1 MGWFG
6 LGWQG
11 RHDSGA
17 GPYSYACCSDNNDKG
32 KVCQTAPLVG
42 MPHLQLLHPTRPQD
56 ICYGCVRAKD
66 SGNYRV
72 WGCFFGGF
80 HVDGV
85 GFDLEL
91 RIGFGLFMHKFS
103 AKKGACQISVYT
115 FICFAVGW
123 SREKNA
129 ELRVS

>member
-1 MGWFG
+1 MGWVG

-72 WGCFFGGF
+72 WGCFFGEVLCRWGW
-80 HVDGV
+80 VR
-85 GFDLEL
+85 L
-91 RIGFGLFMHKFS
+91 
-103 AKKGACQISVYT
+103 GAT
-115 FICFAVGW
+115 D
-123 SREKNA
+123 
-129 ELRVS
+129 RVRPFYA

>member
-1 MGWFG
+1 MVVCVQRTQVITVFG
-6 LGWQG
+6 VAFL
-11 RHDSGA
+11 
-17 GPYSYACCSDNNDKG
+17 
-32 KVCQTAPLVG
+32 
-42 MPHLQLLHPTRPQD
+42 
-56 ICYGCVRAKD
+56 
-66 SGNYRV
+66 
-72 WGCFFGGF
+72 GGF
-80 HVDGV
+80 YVDGV

-129 ELRVS
+129 ELGFS

>member
-72 WGCFFGGF
+72 WGCFFGGGLMEMGLGSTWSYGSGSAF
-80 HVDGV
+80 LCIN
-85 GFDLEL
+85 FRL
-91 RIGFGLFMHKFS
+91 RRARAKSVFTLLFVLRLG
-103 AKKGACQISVYT
+103 GAGRKTPS
-115 FICFAVGW
+115 
-123 SREKNA
+123 
-129 ELRVS
+129 